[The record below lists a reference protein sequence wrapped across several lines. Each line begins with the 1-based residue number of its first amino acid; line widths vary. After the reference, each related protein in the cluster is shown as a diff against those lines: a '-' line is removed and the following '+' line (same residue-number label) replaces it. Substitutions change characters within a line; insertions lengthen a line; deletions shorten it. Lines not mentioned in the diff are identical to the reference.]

1 MSKMSELSMLLDEV
15 TSCCNA
21 LAAAASALKDFCQ
34 EASEK
39 QTTEVPKSKPAEKPK
54 EAEPAAMDPTP
65 AAPDPV
71 QTTAKEYS
79 KEEVRAL
86 LSRKANEDGGSYKA
100 QVRAI
105 VRKYGNGGTLTD
117 VDPADYAALV
127 AEMEAL
133 GNAG

>member
-1 MSKMSELSMLLDEV
+1 MSKMSEMSMLLDEV

-21 LAAAASALKDFCQ
+21 LAAAAQALKDFCT

-39 QTTEVPKSKPAEKPK
+39 PMPEAPKSKPAAKPK
-54 EAEPAAMDPTP
+54 EAEAPVTETTP

-79 KEEVRAL
+79 KEEVRAI
-86 LSRKANEDGGSYKA
+86 LSKKANEDGGSYKA
-100 QVRAI
+100 QVREI

>member
-1 MSKMSELSMLLDEV
+1 MSKMSEMSMLLDEV

-21 LAAAASALKDFCQ
+21 LAAAASALKGFCM

-39 QTTEVPKSKPAEKPK
+39 QTSETPKSKPAEKPK
-54 EAEPAAMDPTP
+54 ESASSVTEEAP
-65 AAPDPV
+65 AAPDTM
-71 QTTAKEYS
+71 QAAAKEYS

-105 VRKYGNGGTLTD
+105 VKKYGNGGTLTD
-117 VDPADYAALV
+117 VDSADYAALV

>member
-1 MSKMSELSMLLDEV
+1 MSKISEMSMLLDEV

-21 LAAAASALKDFCQ
+21 LAAAASALKDFCMK
-34 EASEK
+34 ASEK
-39 QTTEVPKSKPAEKPK
+39 QTSEVPKNKPTEKPK
-54 EAEPAAMDPTP
+54 EPTATVTEETP

-71 QTTAKEYS
+71 QDTAKEYS

-86 LSRKANEDGGSYKA
+86 LSRKANEDGGNYKL

-105 VRKYGNGGTLTD
+105 VKKYGNGGTLTD

-127 AEMEAL
+127 AEMESL